1 MTLCYAPPHSKKES
15 EWHRATCAQGFE
27 ACARSDP
34 RPVRAVNDTEQRARN
49 NSRPVR
55 WCRLECWQDI
65 ARLKEQLKRNGVH
78 EKIYH
83 AKILQESEAVLA
95 LHQQLQPLRAS
106 LKSFHGLPSDLRL
119 AKHQV

>member
-1 MTLCYAPPHSKKES
+1 MTLLMLHPARSNRVNGTE
-15 EWHRATCAQGFE
+15 RR
-27 ACARSDP
+27 ARSD
-34 RPVRAVNDTEQRARN
+34 
-49 NSRPVR
+49 SRPVSS
-55 WCRLECWQDI
+55 CRLEWWQDI

-119 AKHQV
+119 AKQQV